1 MSHQQLLILI
11 ELDAFDDRLL
21 DPQQGLA
28 IRWRSARRS
37 PLFSSG
43 PRQARNLD
51 RERRALVQARSTAH
65 GSVRRA
71 VFAPRSG
78 SIFPPPVDNL
88 GADTCVSDG

>member
-37 PLFSSG
+37 PLTRFLFLDSPETYAENGVFNSQ
-43 PRQARNLD
+43 PR
-51 RERRALVQARSTAH
+51 
-65 GSVRRA
+65 
-71 VFAPRSG
+71 
-78 SIFPPPVDNL
+78 
-88 GADTCVSDG
+88 